1 MKKITTLIVTMC
13 ITSICFAQGKKEV
26 LLMIEAQN
34 TTINS
39 LNQQLSSLTAHQKK
53 LEEQVKE
60 LQKQVED
67 LKTLLAASSES
78 KMINTGWTKRGDFFS
93 GLAKVQDDNTNK
105 YGFIDKTGKLIIPC
119 EWTYA
124 DQFNYHLNGLA
135 AVKDNNGMWG
145 FIDKTGKI
153 VIPCTYKTIIERYEG
168 MLAVQDDNGKWGVI
182 DPTGKLIAPCI
193 WMEVKRFQEGMA
205 AVKDSDMKFGFI
217 NKFGK
222 LVIPCKYSTVWD
234 FEGGVAR
241 ISVKKDSYKSDYYY
255 IDKKGEFVR
264 K

>member
-1 MKKITTLIVTMC
+1 MKKITTFIVTMC

-60 LQKQVED
+60 LQEQVKD
-67 LKTLLAASSES
+67 LKTLLAASRESE
-78 KMINTGWTKRGDFFS
+78 MINTGWTKRGDFFS
-93 GLAKVQDDNTNK
+93 GLAVVQDDNTNK

-119 EWTYA
+119 EWTSA
-124 DQFNYHLNGLA
+124 FKFNDHLNGLA

-153 VIPCTYKTIIERYEG
+153 VIPCTYKKIDWRGEG
-168 MLAVQDDNGKWGVI
+168 MLAVQDDNDKWGVI
-182 DPTGKLIAPCI
+182 DPTGKLISPCI
-193 WMEVKRFQEGMA
+193 WMEVGRFQEEMA

-217 NKFGK
+217 NK
-222 LVIPCKYSTVWD
+222 
-234 FEGGVAR
+234 
-241 ISVKKDSYKSDYYY
+241 
-255 IDKKGEFVR
+255 
-264 K
+264 

>member
-39 LNQQLSSLTAHQKK
+39 LNQQ
-53 LEEQVKE
+53 VKE
-60 LQKQVED
+60 LQEQVED
-67 LKTLLAASSES
+67 LKTLLAASRESE
-78 KMINTGWTKRGDFFS
+78 MINTGWTKRGEFFS
-93 GLAKVQDDNTNK
+93 GLAVVQDDNTNK

-153 VIPCTYKTIIERYEG
+153 VIPCTI
-168 MLAVQDDNGKWGVI
+168 
-182 DPTGKLIAPCI
+182 
-193 WMEVKRFQEGMA
+193 
-205 AVKDSDMKFGFI
+205 
-217 NKFGK
+217 
-222 LVIPCKYSTVWD
+222 
-234 FEGGVAR
+234 
-241 ISVKKDSYKSDYYY
+241 KK
-255 IDKKGEFVR
+255 
-264 K
+264 